1 MGPPA
6 PRPCV
11 SCPYRRDV
19 PSGVWELVEYEKLR
33 AYAGDM
39 GVQAPHLFQCHQT
52 DAGSRVRRMCAGWVG
67 CHGGGE
73 LLALRLALIQ
83 SRIGLRTFE
92 QAQGHEPPV
101 PLFTAGG
108 EAAEHGQRDFD
119 QPGLD
124 AQLAIRKVAR
134 TRSDLSMADPGLL
147 GSHVSVPCWL
157 APAAQHFS
165 VDAEAGGCGSGAAAP
180 SVP

>member
-19 PSGVWELVEYEKLR
+19 PSGVWDFGEYEKLR
-33 AYAGDM
+33 GYDGDM

-52 DAGSRVRRMCAGWVG
+52 DADSAVRRMCAGWVG

-83 SRIGLRTFE
+83 QRISARTFE
-92 QAQGHEPPV
+92 ETQGYESPV
-101 PLFTAGG
+101 PLFASGG
-108 EAAEHGQRDFD
+108 EAAEHGQRDID

-134 TRSDLSMADPGLL
+134 TRSDLNLAEPG
-147 GSHVSVPCWL
+147 
-157 APAAQHFS
+157 FS
-165 VDAEAGGCGSGAAAP
+165 DER
-180 SVP
+180 